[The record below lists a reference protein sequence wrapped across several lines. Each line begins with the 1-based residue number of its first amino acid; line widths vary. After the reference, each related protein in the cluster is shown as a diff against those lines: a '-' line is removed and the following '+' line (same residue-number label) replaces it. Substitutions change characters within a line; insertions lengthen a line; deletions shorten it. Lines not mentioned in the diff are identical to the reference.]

1 MQGQLG
7 LHWSDLQGS
16 VLCPPVG
23 KTKLMFNSQIKASL
37 TLLDKACIFCC
48 CCSVAKSCPTLCDP
62 INGSMP
68 GFSVL
73 HYLPEFTQTHVHWVR
88 DAIQPSHPL
97 LSPSPLVLNLSQHQ
111 SLFQWVGSSHQVAKV
126 LELQHRSVQWIF
138 RLISFRI
145 DWLDLAVQGTLK
157 SSPAAQFESINSSA
171 VILYFG
177 DLEFCK
183 PCLKITI
190 YFYDIKSFLKVQAN
204 LSVKTCRVG
213 VNLHDG

>member
-7 LHWSDLQGS
+7 LHWGDLQGS

-23 KTKLMFNSQIKASL
+23 KTKLMFSSQIKASL
-37 TLLDKACIFCC
+37 TLLDQACIFCC

-97 LSPSPLVLNLSQHQ
+97 LSPSPLVLSLSQHQ
-111 SLFQWVGSSHQVAKV
+111 GLFQWVFTLPIRWPKYWSFSFTISPSNEHSG
-126 LELQHRSVQWIF
+126 LIYF
-138 RLISFRI
+138 RM
-145 DWLDLAVQGTLK
+145 DWLDLFAVQDIRML
-157 SSPAAQFESINSSA
+157 
-171 VILYFG
+171 
-177 DLEFCK
+177 
-183 PCLKITI
+183 ITHTHTHTH
-190 YFYDIKSFLKVQAN
+190 KE
-204 LSVKTCRVG
+204 
-213 VNLHDG
+213 H

>member
-7 LHWSDLQGS
+7 LHWGDLQGS

-23 KTKLMFNSQIKASL
+23 KTKLMFSSQIKASL
-37 TLLDKACIFCC
+37 TLLDQACIFCC

-111 SLFQWVGSSHQVAKV
+111 SLFQWVGSSHQVAEV
-126 LELQHRSVQWIF
+126 LELQHQSVQWIF
-138 RLISFRI
+138 RLISFGI
-145 DWLDLAVQGTLK
+145 DWFDLAVQGTFK
-157 SSPAAQFESINSSA
+157 SLLQQHSSKVSTLRQSSCILEIWNSVSL
-171 VILYFG
+171 V
-177 DLEFCK
+177 
-183 PCLKITI
+183 
-190 YFYDIKSFLKVQAN
+190 
-204 LSVKTCRVG
+204 
-213 VNLHDG
+213 